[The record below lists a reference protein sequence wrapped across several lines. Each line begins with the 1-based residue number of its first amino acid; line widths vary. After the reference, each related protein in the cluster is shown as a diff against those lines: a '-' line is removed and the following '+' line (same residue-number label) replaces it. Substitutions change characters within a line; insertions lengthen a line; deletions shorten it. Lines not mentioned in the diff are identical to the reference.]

1 MYVAVKRSQLDR
13 YLNIRGVCEFCLKR
27 VDIESV
33 TTITTIAIIEY
44 SKNRNFVDW
53 LLQVIGFHV
62 SEMREKDA

>member
-1 MYVAVKRSQLDR
+1 MCIWRRSQLDR

-33 TTITTIAIIEY
+33 TTIMTIVIIEY
-44 SKNRNFVDW
+44 PKNGNFVDW